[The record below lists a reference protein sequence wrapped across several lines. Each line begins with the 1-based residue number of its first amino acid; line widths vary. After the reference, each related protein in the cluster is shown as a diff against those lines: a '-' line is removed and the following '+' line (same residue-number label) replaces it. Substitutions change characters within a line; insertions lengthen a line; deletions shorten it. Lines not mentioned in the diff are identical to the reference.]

1 MSKMK
6 IKKSILRRV
15 KITSTGKVLHAS
27 NFNRHLARNKSASQ
41 KRRLSG
47 LKEFE
52 QKRSIKI
59 KHALGVA

>member
-6 IKKSILRRV
+6 IKKSILKRV
-15 KITSTGKVLHAS
+15 KITAGGKVMHAS
-27 NFNRHLARNKSASQ
+27 NFNRHLARSKSSAQ

-47 LKEFE
+47 LKEFDRA
-52 QKRSIKI
+52 RSIKI